1 MKYGSDVGRHRNFSY
16 VSMYTPL
23 NNLTQ
28 ERILP
33 TPVPTRG
40 QYDSSAKWMFN

>member
-1 MKYGSDVGRHRNFSY
+1 MNYGSMLVDIEIFSY
-16 VSMYTPL
+16 VLMYTPL

-33 TPVPTRG
+33 ASVPTRG
-40 QYDSSAKWMFN
+40 QYDSSAKWS